1 VIPTSFHL
9 LRQLGVAVF
18 TLLSGYEPFAGD
30 DIQHIIEANKMAIF
44 DFDGVEWRH
53 VSDEAKDFVRRAM
66 SVSPQHR
73 LSVHEALDHPW
84 LAEYGGTLNYPPR
97 YASSSNHNHKKC
109 TIS

>member
-1 VIPTSFHL
+1 M
-9 LRQLGVAVF
+9 AVF

-30 DIQHIIEANKMAIF
+30 DIQQIIEANKMAIY
-44 DFDGVEWRH
+44 DFDGVEWKH

-66 SVSPQHR
+66 SPSAQGR

-97 YASSSNHNHKKC
+97 YAFSSNQHKKC
-109 TIS
+109 VVS